1 MEISKFQIPYYKE
14 INEFFESIPSGYRTA
29 DPNLFCLRMIEN
41 EGSPVNYKPPF
52 RKGFYFIGLVSNA
65 GTTEITYDNVNV
77 TQIDSF
83 LVFQAPGLIYSFHRD
98 RSANG
103 FLLYFKKD
111 CLSFFRPEFES
122 EFPFFNILH
131 TNFYKL
137 NRAKFRDFI
146 PYFEEVFAAYENSA
160 DKEHRIASVKR
171 LTLLYQLKDYTS
183 SFSQWE
189 EAFTSPQQI
198 LLQKFIQWVNNF
210 YIEKRTVEE
219 YARMLHVTPNHLSQ
233 SIKSVSGKNALSFI
247 SDRLLAEAK
256 SLILFTAFSMTEIA
270 YRLNFSDPANFGKFF
285 RKHTALTP
293 LEFRKTQLPS

>member
-41 EGSPVNYKPPF
+41 EGTPVNYKPPF

-293 LEFRKTQLPS
+293 LEFIKTQRPS

>member
-41 EGSPVNYKPPF
+41 EGTPVNYKPPF

-293 LEFRKTQLPS
+293 LEFRKTQLAS